1 MKPCQTPVEN
11 HGFSTSLLT
20 DEEFSRYREP
30 WNKLLDSSGSESF
43 FLKWE
48 WMYTFWE
55 TLDKR
60 DTLLLVWL
68 CHDGPVLVGIAPFYV
83 YPATFMKVPVKKLA
97 FLGDRVASDYM
108 DIIAA
113 PGYEEI
119 CCREVLR
126 RVRHN
131 SPAACDVI
139 ELDGVCTDS
148 NLYRYLAAGCDAGKD
163 MQLVPRFD
171 CPRTMLASSFD
182 QYTGAL
188 SASTRYSLGRK
199 QRKLEKDFS
208 GIVIEH
214 LDLNSNPQLLG
225 VLFDLH
231 RKRWAVLKDKTST
244 FSSAYRESF
253 NTRLLQRL
261 GEGDGFFSCMSI
273 DDEPVSILYIF
284 VYKKNA
290 FFYQNG
296 WNPVFASY
304 GVGILNIQ
312 QAIRHAIEAG
322 YRSFDFLRGE
332 EAYKYK
338 FCEDVRQAYSVLL
351 FGEGLPGRV
360 IRIFFKL
367 KLQLKNLLHRYL
379 RFQQPVVN
387 MNRLYSFFLQG
398 QGR

>member
-1 MKPCQTPVEN
+1 MKPCQTLVEN

-20 DEEFSRYREP
+20 DEEFSRCRES

-48 WMYTFWE
+48 WIYTFWE
-55 TLDKR
+55 AVDKKNAV
-60 DTLLLVWL
+60 LQVWL
-68 CHDGPVLVGIAPFYV
+68 CHDGSRLVGIAPMYV
-83 YPATFMKVPVKKLA
+83 YSTAFMKVPVRKMA

-108 DIIAA
+108 DIFAE

-126 RVRHN
+126 RVRHK
-131 SPAACDVI
+131 SPAAYDVL

-148 NLYRYLAAGCDAGKD
+148 NLYRYLAAGCDAGEG
-163 MQLVPRFD
+163 MQLLPRFE
-171 CPRTMLASSFD
+171 CPRTMLARSFD
-182 QYTGAL
+182 KYTGGL

-199 QRKLEKDFS
+199 QRKLDRDFS
-208 GIVIEH
+208 GMVIEH
-214 LDLNSNPQLLG
+214 FDLTNNPQMLG

-231 RKRWAVLKDKTST
+231 KKRWDVLKGKTST

-253 NTRLLQRL
+253 NDKLLQRL
-261 GEGDGFFSCMSI
+261 GEGDGFFSCMTI

-284 VYKKNA
+284 VYKNNA

-338 FCEDVRQAYSVLL
+338 FCEESRQAYSVQYFGAGPFARIAKTLFLLKTGLKSLL
-351 FGEGLPGRV
+351 FR
-360 IRIFFKL
+360 
-367 KLQLKNLLHRYL
+367 L
-379 RFQQPVVN
+379 RKF
-387 MNRLYSFFLQG
+387 RG
-398 QGR
+398 QGVKPGEHYFYCLQDRQN